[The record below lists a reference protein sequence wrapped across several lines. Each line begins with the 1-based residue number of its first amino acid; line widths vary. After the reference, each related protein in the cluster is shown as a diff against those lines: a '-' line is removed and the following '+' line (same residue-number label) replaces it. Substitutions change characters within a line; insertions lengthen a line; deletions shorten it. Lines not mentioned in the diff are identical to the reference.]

1 MLGRRGKI
9 ALKSGD
15 GLILI
20 DLDSAKQVVWKVAR
34 EARSGL
40 PDIVGAKSRLP
51 HKMAASYTKGK
62 FLHRKPLC
70 GSVGNLPD
78 KTGPN

>member
-1 MLGRRGKI
+1 MLERRGETV
-9 ALKSGD
+9 LQGGE
-15 GLILI
+15 GLMLI
-20 DLDSAKQVVWKVAR
+20 CLDSAKQVVWKVAR

-51 HKMAASYTKGK
+51 HKVAASYTKGK

-70 GSVGNLPD
+70 GSVGNPPD

>member
-9 ALKSGD
+9 E
-15 GLILI
+15 GLMLI
-20 DLDSAKQVVWKVAR
+20 DLDSAKQVVWKVGR

-40 PDIVGAKSRLP
+40 PRIVGAKSRLP

-70 GSVGNLPD
+70 GSVGNPPD